1 MLSAPSYVSYGNRF
15 PMTPNSINKA
25 ADDDDLKEEVQ
36 KLKNELIL
44 KNQMIKNLTDQI
56 NVMIKNKNNRG
67 Y

>member
-1 MLSAPSYVSYGNRF
+1 
-15 PMTPNSINKA
+15 MTPNSINKA